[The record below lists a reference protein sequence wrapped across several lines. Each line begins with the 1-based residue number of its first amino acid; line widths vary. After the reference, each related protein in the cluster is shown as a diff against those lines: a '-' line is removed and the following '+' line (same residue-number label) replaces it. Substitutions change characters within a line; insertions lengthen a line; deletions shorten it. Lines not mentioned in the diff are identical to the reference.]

1 MSPQT
6 CANCFHTIISD
17 KHKQECCSIYM
28 SSQRTL
34 NYKDENTF
42 KPMMTFGLNGCY
54 AYFIVNK
61 TTHTITMG
69 HYPPVM
75 RSNVIT
81 ELQRYM
87 NNENCVIYIKAPE
100 VYVKD
105 ESTGKWHTDTS
116 FDMFKFLD
124 FASCEVIKEL
134 YSTGMKSINICNNVL
149 DFSYMSSIYVDYDDV
164 EGVIDYT
171 NRYGKWVSISIR

>member
-1 MSPQT
+1 
-6 CANCFHTIISD
+6 
-17 KHKQECCSIYM
+17 M

-81 ELQRYM
+81 ELQRNMY
-87 NNENCVIYIKAPE
+87 NENCVIYIRAPM

-105 ESTGKWHTDTS
+105 ETTGKYTTDTS

-124 FASCEVIKEL
+124 FASCKVIKEL
-134 YSTGMKSINICNNVL
+134 YCTGGGIKEINNL
-149 DFSYMSSIYVDYDDV
+149 DFENSIDFNYMSSIYIDYDDV
-164 EGVIDYT
+164 DGTIDYT
-171 NRYGKWVSISIR
+171 NIYGKWINISVR